1 MNRRPDDLRETLH
14 PKLREACLKEARR
27 YLPSETDAQDVVQEA
42 LLRAWRHRGG
52 CRNPADPLQ
61 WLLTI
66 TRREALR
73 RVGKPRSAPLDDAA
87 EPADTAA
94 GEEIARARL
103 RIDVARALARLPV
116 LDRRIVVLRYQ
127 LDLSHADLA
136 KLFGVAEVT
145 VRVRLHR
152 AQRQL
157 RLLMTT

>member
-1 MNRRPDDLRETLH
+1 MTRRPDDLEETLH
-14 PKLREACLKEARR
+14 PKLRDACLKEARR
-27 YLPSETDAQDVVQEA
+27 YVSSETDAQDVVQEA

-52 CRNPADPLQ
+52 CRNPADPLP

-73 RVGKPRSAPLDDAA
+73 RVGKPRSASLDDAA

-94 GEEIARARL
+94 ADEIARARL
-103 RIDVARALARLPV
+103 RIDVARALARLSV
-116 LDRRIVVLRYQ
+116 LDRRIVLLRYQ

-157 RLLMTT
+157 RLLMAT

>member
-1 MNRRPDDLRETLH
+1 MTRRPDDLGETLH
-14 PKLREACLKEARR
+14 PRLREACLREARR
-27 YLPSETDAQDVVQEA
+27 YVPAEADAQDAVQEA
-42 LLRAWRHRGG
+42 LLRAWRHRGK
-52 CRNPADPLQ
+52 CRNPADPLP
-61 WLLTI
+61 WLLAI

-73 RVGKPRSAPLDDAA
+73 RAGKPRSAPLDDAA

-103 RIDVARALARLPV
+103 RIDVTRALARLPA
-116 LDRRIVVLRYQ
+116 LDRRIVLLRYQ

-157 RLLMTT
+157 RLLMAN